1 MHIFKHNTS
10 AYQEHQ
16 TSVTRLVAVF
26 TFLAPP
32 ALSHRWRRLSPCL
45 DCMDESLKSTSTVHM
60 PFEQLSTCVFCLLQI
75 LLWSTRL
82 QATKLFL
89 NIATSPLSA
98 MQQVTHPLTSYGL
111 KTKIVPFSIRGTLLL
126 LGMLQEILMGNDISA
141 PQRTMSLK
149 MLIHMRWLLCYVS
162 IVSNNDSTSTS

>member
-1 MHIFKHNTS
+1 
-10 AYQEHQ
+10 
-16 TSVTRLVAVF
+16 
-26 TFLAPP
+26 
-32 ALSHRWRRLSPCL
+32 
-45 DCMDESLKSTSTVHM
+45 
-60 PFEQLSTCVFCLLQI
+60 
-75 LLWSTRL
+75 
-82 QATKLFL
+82 
-89 NIATSPLSA
+89 

-111 KTKIVPFSIRGTLLL
+111 KTKKVPFSIRGTLLL